1 MRAAN
6 KGAGMQVRTV
16 LEAKA
21 AVATVKPDLAMSDL
35 ASRLIEHRIGALAVV
50 DAGGGMIGVISERD
64 VVRGLADHGA
74 ALADLAVR
82 DLMTA
87 DVVACKPEDSLADI
101 REMMALGRFR
111 HMPVVEEGELVGMIS
126 VRDIVSH
133 MVDEKED

>member
-1 MRAAN
+1 ML
-6 KGAGMQVRTV
+6 VRTV

-35 ASRLIEHRIGALAVV
+35 AARLIEHHIGALAVV

-101 REMMALGRFR
+101 REMMAEGRFR

>member
-1 MRAAN
+1 ML
-6 KGAGMQVRTV
+6 VRTV

-35 ASRLIEHRIGALAVV
+35 AARLIEHRIGALAVV

>member
-1 MRAAN
+1 
-6 KGAGMQVRTV
+6 MQVRTV